1 MTLTLNCHP
10 LRQRLNN
17 EVHARP
23 SLPLHAPH
31 AITFLAL
38 LHKGADA
45 DAEEAHLHRLC
56 DALGALRCPIIDGD
70 HWVLEHG
77 DLRIKWERHNEFSGY
92 TFYRRLDPAQTE
104 QAARHEAA
112 TRPQQL
118 LPNDWLN
125 GLPGELLVAT
135 HIAFTP
141 GTPEQVQQRLDLL
154 AQDDEHLA
162 VASQVADGA
171 ATVMSDLLLY
181 EGATRFSVI
190 DHGLRPRQAGR
201 IVQRLVEIETYRMMA
216 LLAFPVAKEV
226 GRLLSRAEAEVA
238 DLMQQLVGG
247 HAHTHEE
254 ERDLL
259 ARLTRLAAEVELSV
273 SHTAYRFGAADAY
286 DSLVRQRIGEL
297 REQRL
302 PGFPTL
308 DEFMARRLAPAIH
321 TCQAIA
327 RRQSE
332 LSARLARKSALL
344 RTRVDVELE
353 RQNQQLLTQMNRRA
367 KLQLRLQETVEGLS
381 VVAITY
387 YASQLVNYLAKGLK
401 PVVSGMNP
409 EVVAAISIPLIA
421 AAVAHGLHRLRQR
434 LAAAE
439 GEH

>member
-1 MTLTLNCHP
+1 MTLALTSHP

-38 LHKGADA
+38 LHKGADSA
-45 DAEEAHLHRLC
+45 AEEDHLHRLC

-92 TFYRRLDPAQTE
+92 TFYRRLDAAQSE
-104 QAARHEAA
+104 QASRHDAA
-112 TRPQQL
+112 VRPQQL
-118 LPNDWLN
+118 LPKDWLD

-135 HIAFTP
+135 HVAYTP
-141 GTPEQVQQRLDLL
+141 GEPGDIEQRLTSL
-154 AQDDEHLA
+154 AQDDEQTV
-162 VASQVADGA
+162 VASRVADNA
-171 ATVMSDLLLY
+171 ATVISDFLLH
-181 EGATRFSVI
+181 EGTTRYNVI

-201 IVQRLVEIETYRMMA
+201 IVQRLLEIETYRMMA
-216 LLAFPVAKEV
+216 LLAFPVAKDV
-226 GRLLSRAEAEVA
+226 GRLLGRAETEVA
-238 DLMQQLVGG
+238 ELMQQLVTG
-247 HAHTHEE
+247 HTHEE
-254 ERDLL
+254 ERELL

-286 DSLVRQRIGEL
+286 DALVRQRIAEL
-297 REQRL
+297 REERL
-302 PGFPTL
+302 PGFPTI

-321 TCQAIA
+321 TCRAIA
-327 RRQSE
+327 RRQND
-332 LSARLARKSALL
+332 LSGRLARKSALL

-353 RQNQQLLTQMNRRA
+353 GQNQELLAQMNRRA

-409 EVVAAISIPLIA
+409 EVVAAISIPIIA
-421 AAVAHGLHRLRQR
+421 AVVANGLQRLRRR

-439 GEH
+439 GGEH